1 MEETS
6 PKGTRKTL
14 LKLLAIAVSLAA
26 VSASGWFYY
35 YSRLQDVP
43 PPPEMR
49 PQRVRAEARIQLTP
63 QASNTPNADTLSE
76 PPTPPNQAPESPRF
90 YTTLNPME
98 QYRLDLNKAVLHELG
113 SAFPE
118 LQTVLGVQTTKS
130 DDPTYRRVVFQ
141 LLDAAEKMPANQRPA
156 ISLAADLVAQE
167 IWCAMEDKAECD
179 QLRSDLARYQLNLR
193 RAELGGVFVYSH
205 DLLWRLWREYPAT
218 DWGERAFVL
227 LLDHG
232 WDTSPTCEKGA
243 EQFREV
249 IRQGET
255 FLQQRPSSP
264 HRGVVTFLVA
274 EAYAT
279 WWSLSKETRVDMSDY
294 VDAKQYQNGAEDA
307 RIKAI
312 GYFEQVVQL
321 APEKKLGEYTRQV
334 LPALRD
340 REALDTYRFY
350 CIYD

>member
-1 MEETS
+1 MQ
-6 PKGTRKTL
+6 KTL
-14 LKLLAIAVSLAA
+14 LKLLAVGSLVVA
-26 VSASGWFYY
+26 VSAGGGFYY
-35 YSRLQDVP
+35 YSHFRDVP
-43 PPPEMR
+43 PPPEPK

-63 QASNTPNADTLSE
+63 QSSNTLDTGTPSE
-76 PPTPPNQAPESPRF
+76 PLTSPNQPPESPRF
-90 YTTLNPME
+90 YTTLNAME
-98 QYRLDLNKAVLHELG
+98 EFHQDLNKAVLRELG

-118 LQTVLGVQTTKS
+118 LHTVLAVQTTKS
-130 DDPTYRRVVFQ
+130 NDPNYRSAVFQ
-141 LLDAAEKMPANQRPA
+141 LLDAAEKMPADQRPA
-156 ISLAADLVAQE
+156 IFFAADLVAQE
-167 IWCAMEDKAECD
+167 IWCAMEDKAVCD
-179 QLRSDLARYQLNLR
+179 QLRNELARYQLSLQG
-193 RAELGGVFVYSH
+193 AGLGGVFVYSH
-205 DLLWRLWREYPAT
+205 DLLWRLWRDYPAT
-218 DWGERAFVL
+218 ESGERAFVL

-255 FLQQRPSSP
+255 FLRQRRSSP
-264 HRGVVTFLVA
+264 QRGAVTFLVA

-312 GYFEQVVQL
+312 AYFEQVVQL
-321 APEKKLGEYTRQV
+321 APETKLGEYARQV
-334 LPALRD
+334 LPALRE